1 MARAYGVS
9 LMPLTIPVLVRVDA
23 DRPSVDPVDTVHLT
37 PVTRQILTVQDLPT
51 GALDRSS
58 TGTSRVLEPAG
69 VL

>member
-23 DRPSVDPVDTVHLT
+23 DRHSVDPVDTVHLT
-37 PVTRQILTVQDLPT
+37 PVTRQILTVQVLPT

-58 TGTSRVLEPAG
+58 TGNSRVLEPAG